1 MQISEYSYRSL
12 LYTQKAALL
21 SLTSRNIILL
31 KERER
36 ERSKQMIAVDCGEIY
51 EILLAAY
58 WLV

>member
-21 SLTSRNIILL
+21 SLTSRHIILL
-31 KERER
+31 KER

-51 EILLAAY
+51 EILLGAY

>member
-1 MQISEYSYRSL
+1 MSEYSYRSL

-21 SLTSRNIILL
+21 SLTSRNITLL
-31 KERER
+31 KKR

-51 EILLAAY
+51 EILLGAY

>member
-1 MQISEYSYRSL
+1 MQMSEYSYRSL

-31 KERER
+31 KKR

-51 EILLAAY
+51 EILSGAY